1 MFTLKVYAFEFHMLS
16 PLLGK
21 TFTLWQQ
28 QMLVSQLLLVHRE
41 HSHSVTEIAVIA
53 FLYHLFFHLDY
64 VRFWPVIF
72 PEAVSVSAR

>member
-28 QMLVSQLLLVHRE
+28 QMLVSQLLLVQRE
-41 HSHSVTEIAVIA
+41 HSHPVTEMAVIA
-53 FLYHLFFHLDY
+53 FFVSLVFFTLTMCG
-64 VRFWPVIF
+64 
-72 PEAVSVSAR
+72 SGL